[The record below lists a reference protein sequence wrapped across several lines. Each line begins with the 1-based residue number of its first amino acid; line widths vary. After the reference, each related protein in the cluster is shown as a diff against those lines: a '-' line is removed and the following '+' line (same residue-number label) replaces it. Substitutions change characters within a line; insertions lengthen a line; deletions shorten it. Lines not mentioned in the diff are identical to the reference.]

1 MSTPLWTNY
10 LTQFVVAVVATI
22 SFGITFHVPKRHY
35 LAGGLTG
42 AVGWMVYIL
51 CYALLRVTA
60 PVAVLIAT
68 LPLTLCARFFSV
80 YHKAPVT
87 VFLLPGIFPLV
98 PGAGIYYTAYYFIQG
113 DNALALS
120 NGISTFKV
128 AVALAVGISLVL
140 SIPLPPRHRSG

>member
-51 CYALLRVTA
+51 GVELLGMSPAIATLV
-60 PVAVLIAT
+60 AT
-68 LPLTLCARFFSV
+68 LPLTGCARFFAIR
-80 YHKAPVT
+80 HKAPVT
-87 VFLLPGIFPLV
+87 IFLLPGIFPLV

>member
-1 MSTPLWTNY
+1 MSTPLWINY

-51 CYALLRVTA
+51 CYDLLSVTA

-68 LPLTLCARFFSV
+68 LPLTLCARFFS
-80 YHKAPVT
+80 
-87 VFLLPGIFPLV
+87 
-98 PGAGIYYTAYYFIQG
+98 
-113 DNALALS
+113 
-120 NGISTFKV
+120 
-128 AVALAVGISLVL
+128 
-140 SIPLPPRHRSG
+140 SITRHRSRYFCCRASSRWCRGRASITPPITSCGMTARCF

>member
-51 CYALLRVTA
+51 CYDLLGVTA

-98 PGAGIYYTAYYFIQG
+98 PGAGIYYTAYYFIQSN
-113 DNALALS
+113 NALALS
-120 NGISTFKV
+120 NGISTFKI
-128 AVALAVGISLVL
+128 AVALATGIALVL
-140 SIPLPPRHRSG
+140 GIPLPHRRR

>member
-51 CYALLRVTA
+51 CADALRT
-60 PVAVLIAT
+60 VLLG
-68 LPLTLCARFFSV
+68 LPQGPGHGISAAGHLPAGAGGGHLLHRL
-80 YHKAPVT
+80 
-87 VFLLPGIFPLV
+87 LLP
-98 PGAGIYYTAYYFIQG
+98 AG
-113 DNALALS
+113 
-120 NGISTFKV
+120 
-128 AVALAVGISLVL
+128 
-140 SIPLPPRHRSG
+140 

>member
-1 MSTPLWTNY
+1 MTPLWTDY
-10 LTQFVVAVVATI
+10 FTQFVVAVIATI

-51 CYALLRVTA
+51 CFDLLGVTA
-60 PVAVLIAT
+60 PIAVLIAT

-80 YHKAPVT
+80 CHKAPVT

-113 DNALALS
+113 NNALALS

-128 AVALAVGISLVL
+128 AVALAIGISLVL
-140 SIPLPPRHRSG
+140 CVPLPKKK

>member
-42 AVGWMVYIL
+42 AVGWMAYIL
-51 CYALLRVTA
+51 CYDLLGVSA